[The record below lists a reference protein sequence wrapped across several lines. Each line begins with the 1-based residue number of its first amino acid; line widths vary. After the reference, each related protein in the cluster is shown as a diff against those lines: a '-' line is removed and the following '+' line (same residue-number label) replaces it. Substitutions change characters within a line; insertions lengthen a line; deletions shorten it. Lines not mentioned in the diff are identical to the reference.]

1 MTNATLS
8 TKTHATFLLQV
19 ILQHAETEIRLEQ
32 EPFPLYPGEE
42 VLAPVTAL
50 TVVAALN
57 ALRLKVH
64 SAPCSRNFQ
73 NVKLRI
79 DFVEV

>member
-19 ILQHAETEIRLEQ
+19 ILQHAETAIRLEQ

-64 SAPCSRNFQ
+64 SAPCSRNIQ
-73 NVKLRI
+73 NVKLRL

>member
-1 MTNATLS
+1 M
-8 TKTHATFLLQV
+8 QV

-64 SAPCSRNFQ
+64 SALCSRNFQ

>member
-64 SAPCSRNFQ
+64 TQCENFRIFSVKLISRNFS
-73 NVKLRI
+73 V
-79 DFVEV
+79 